1 MTRMLYSSMLC
12 LLASITLVAGG
23 VSIADAAQRG
33 GTSATTA
40 GVQKGTSATS
50 SRVQGPR
57 PKCPPCCPPLCKP
70 ITTRK

>member
-40 GVQKGTSATS
+40 GDEQTRPEPSHPD
-50 SRVQGPR
+50 RHGPVTAMLCV
-57 PKCPPCCPPLCKP
+57 PKTQ
-70 ITTRK
+70 IRTYW